1 MPKYYFEDLV
11 VGGAYEYEGR
21 AISREEIVAFAR
33 EFDPQPFHVD
43 EEAASRSVYGG
54 LIASGWHTV
63 ALCMRMLVDGF
74 VNESASLGSP
84 GADEI
89 RWLKPVRPGDTLH
102 LRAECIETTS
112 SRSRPTRGRVR
123 FRYEVKNQRGE
134 VVMTMIGMGLFR
146 RRGF

>member
-11 VGGAYEYEGR
+11 VGGAY
-21 AISREEIVAFAR
+21 
-33 EFDPQPFHVD
+33 
-43 EEAASRSVYGG
+43 
-54 LIASGWHTV
+54 
-63 ALCMRMLVDGF
+63 
-74 VNESASLGSP
+74 
-84 GADEI
+84 DEI

-102 LRAECIETTS
+102 LRAECVETAA
-112 SRSRPTRGRVR
+112 SRSRPDRGRGR